1 MKKYLIFISLIL
13 LTLVF
18 NINNVFAYGISA
30 NSQTIELG
38 KDVYVYFN
46 TSGMYGQIIGYSN
59 NTGILNGGN
68 VKFAEKYSNKTVTFQ
83 FTATGVGT
91 TSVCVSAYDEDAY
104 NDDQSD
110 FTANP
115 CILINVVSAPTYT
128 EPIDVNRTYSEN
140 NYLSALG
147 IDGYEIKFDKETLE
161 YSIEVD
167 NKVDKINLT
176 ATAEDNTASIAGVG
190 EMELAEGK
198 NTFNVT
204 VTAENGN
211 QRVYVVNVL
220 VKELNPTPVKIDKKT
235 YYLVKKEDKLPELDN
250 YIKKTIKIG
259 DEEIPA
265 LKGKITKYT
274 LVGLRDDKG
283 DIALY
288 IYDAKDKS
296 YTLYNEIKF
305 NSLSLYFME
314 NNKNS
319 YKKTTI
325 KIDGKE
331 VIAYK
336 KSGLDYY
343 LIYGMNLNTG
353 KVNWYTY
360 DKEEGTIQKY
370 AEGNKVNTI
379 DDNKYNL
386 LVYTLASISGLLT
399 FFMMILFI
407 KYKKKM
413 N

>member
-1 MKKYLIFISLIL
+1 MKKIKYIFIFVLSVL
-13 LTLVF
+13 LLKTTDVHAF
-18 NINNVFAYGISA
+18 GIWTA
-30 NSQTIELG
+30 NTTVYTGSQVSVSIDMKGLTG
-38 KDVYVYFN
+38 RC
-46 TSGMYGQIIGYSN
+46 SCSSSN
-59 NTGILNGGN
+59 QGVLAGGDDDFYDDQNG
-68 VKFAEKYSNKTVTFQ
+68 VTY
-83 FTATGVGT
+83 FTALNPGQ
-91 TSVCVSAYDEDAY
+91 SVVTLYCY
-104 NDDQSD
+104 NPSDQNGDDQGDISR
-110 FTANP
+110 T
-115 CILINVVSAPTYT
+115 ITINVIAPPTYD

-140 NYLSALG
+140 NYLSSLG
-147 IDGYEIKFDKETLE
+147 VDGYEIKFDKETLE

-190 EMELAEGK
+190 EMELVEGK

-220 VKELNPTPVKIDKKT
+220 VKELNPTPVKIEKKT

-250 YIKKTIKIG
+250 YVKTSVKIG

-274 LVGLRDDKG
+274 LVGLKDDKG

-288 IYDAKDKS
+288 IYDAKYKS

-305 NSLSLYFME
+305 NSLSLYYME
-314 NNKNS
+314 NNKTS

-325 KIDGKE
+325 KINGKE
-331 VIAYK
+331 VTVYK

-370 AEGNKVNTI
+370 ADGNKVNTL

-386 LVYTLASISGLLT
+386 LVYTLACISGLLT

>member
-1 MKKYLIFISLIL
+1 MKKLKYLFIFVLFTL
-13 LTLVF
+13 LFKT
-18 NINNVFAYGISA
+18 NNVNAFGIWTA
-30 NSQTIELG
+30 NTT
-38 KDVYVYFN
+38 VYSGSPVTVSIDMKGLTGRCSC
-46 TSGMYGQIIGYSN
+46 TSSN
-59 NTGILNGGN
+59 QGVLAGGDDFFYDDQNG
-68 VKFAEKYSNKTVTFQ
+68 ATS
-83 FTATGVGT
+83 FTALNPGQAIITLYCYNPSDQDGT
-91 TSVCVSAYDEDAY
+91 DLGDMSRTI
-104 NDDQSD
+104 
-110 FTANP
+110 T
-115 CILINVVSAPTYT
+115 INVIDRPTYDD
-128 EPIDVNRTYSEN
+128 PIDVNRTYSAN

-161 YSIEVD
+161 YNIEVD
-167 NKVDKINLT
+167 NKVSNINLT

-190 EMELAEGK
+190 EMELVEGK

-250 YIKKTIKIG
+250 YVKTSVKIG

-288 IYDAKDKS
+288 IYNAKDKS
-296 YTLYNEIKF
+296 YTLYNEVKF
-305 NSLSLYFME
+305 NNISLYFME

-325 KIDGKE
+325 KINGKE

-370 AEGNKVNTI
+370 ADGNKANTI